1 MTTTQKNS
9 PLKMMKR
16 LAGLALLLPLIINNL
31 SAGAEPAAA
40 TVKLVE
46 PRIWSYDFTSRSL
59 DREMRFLVI
68 LPEGVALGGPAQPV
82 IYFLHGLGRNE
93 TTLLAD
99 PACRSALLALR
110 CAVVLPRGL
119 NGWYVNSPVAPKNRY
134 ADYLDEVIEL
144 ASHNFPL
151 RSDRAGRAIGGWSM
165 GGYGAAYT
173 ASRRPGDFCAL
184 ATVIGILDMP
194 RISVG
199 PPERNFPVPT
209 AVFGTDPEVWKQYNA
224 RLHMDGLKDTAI
236 FVAYADKA
244 HERQMNE
251 VFIID
256 ALQRGY
262 LWETFRIS
270 GAHTFPSVR
279 AGLSPALKFMEQ
291 KLLPPASQQ

>member
-1 MTTTQKNS
+1 
-9 PLKMMKR
+9 MKW
-16 LAGLALLLPLIINNL
+16 LAGLALLLPLIGGNL
-31 SAGAEPAAA
+31 SASPEPATAK
-40 TVKLVE
+40 VNLVE
-46 PRIWSYDFTSRSL
+46 PRIWSYDFTSHSL
-59 DREMRFLVI
+59 GREMRFLVM

-99 PACRSALLALR
+99 PACRSALLALH
-110 CAVVLPRGL
+110 CAVVMPRGL
-119 NGWYVNSPVAPKNRY
+119 NGWYVNSPVTPHNRF
-134 ADYLDEVIEL
+134 ADYVDEVIDL

-173 ASRRPGDFCAL
+173 ACRRPGDFCAL
-184 ATVIGILDMP
+184 ATVIGILDLP

-199 PPERNFPVPT
+199 PADQNFPVPT
-209 AVFGTDPEVWKQYNA
+209 PVFGTDPEVWKQYNP
-224 RLHMDGLKDTAI
+224 RLLMAGLKDTAI

-256 ALQRGY
+256 ALRRGY
-262 LWETFRIS
+262 LWQTFRIS
-270 GAHTFPSVR
+270 GAHTFPSVQ
-279 AGLSPALKFMEQ
+279 AGLPPALKFMEQ
-291 KLLPPASQQ
+291 KLLSPDSPK